1 MIATLNYSGILLS
14 PFEFYSEELRDDEQ
28 KISSCF
34 RKNMIKIVGEKAEEK
49 GYKWKMGKIDQKM
62 QRDRYT
68 PIYGNNIGI

>member
-1 MIATLNYSGILLS
+1 
-14 PFEFYSEELRDDEQ
+14 
-28 KISSCF
+28 
-34 RKNMIKIVGEKAEEK
+34 MIKMLGEKAEEK